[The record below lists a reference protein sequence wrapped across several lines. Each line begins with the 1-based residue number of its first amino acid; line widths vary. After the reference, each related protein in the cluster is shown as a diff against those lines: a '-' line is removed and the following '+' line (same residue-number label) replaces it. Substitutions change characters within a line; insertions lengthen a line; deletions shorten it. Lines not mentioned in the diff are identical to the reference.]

1 MDGAK
6 RSLIT
11 HIKSSEDLSEDAEG
25 EFGRGAID
33 IQSFRKKM
41 MKSIGIDTIKTFFS
55 IRMDSIEESTKIIGS
70 NIIKITKTIP

>member
-25 EFGRGAID
+25 EFGRGAI
-33 IQSFRKKM
+33 
-41 MKSIGIDTIKTFFS
+41 SINPIVQCCA
-55 IRMDSIEESTKIIGS
+55 
-70 NIIKITKTIP
+70 PP